1 MTKGEFNYLEITIRR
16 GKASRTGRRPTYA
29 KCFENLAE
37 PLFCPINGFINYMK
51 ELRKQ
56 DLCLHKDSLLFPHK
70 KGQEDFPINRRMITT
85 DGPWVAWCDQ
95 LALPKQ
101 LRPQGHSGHAMLINT
116 AWVFDQNEEQLL
128 DITNWNSIRNLP
140 EYVETPKENSI
151 NIIKTAMSAEQLDE
165 KCYMIYEQ

>member
-1 MTKGEFNYLEITIRR
+1 
-16 GKASRTGRRPTYA
+16 
-29 KCFENLAE
+29 
-37 PLFCPINGFINYMK
+37 
-51 ELRKQ
+51 
-56 DLCLHKDSLLFPHK
+56 
-70 KGQEDFPINRRMITT
+70 MITT
-85 DGPWVAWCDQ
+85 GPWLTWFEQ
-95 LALPKQ
+95 LDLPKH